1 MKATKLFLAAI
12 AAIAFASCQNES
24 VEFANTVT
32 ADIQCN
38 ISKGLA
44 TRAFNNLWEAKDE
57 IGLYV
62 MKGAAP
68 YTFYNTATK
77 EDETVSNAQ
86 FKTVETAKT
95 FETAT
100 FTGNYTIPFP
110 ADATAKLTFKAY
122 YPYTTTTTD
131 NTVEISDGV
140 YTVKNWNQQNV
151 AKTPIDLLVSS
162 AVQKSASDA
171 ATGSTKVSVPLVF
184 KHKFSKIILNISVN
198 EAESQILPADI
209 KEMTVT
215 GTGMNFVTTYNIL
228 TDVTSVGTVDQGAIT
243 FKTTADGT
251 RSEAIVCPTAI
262 PNDNSIIT
270 FTLKKKDNEEVA
282 KKYTWTIPAVTNKDS
297 DVTTFLAGTSYIW
310 NIRLY
315 GSGLVEAELTAT
327 IENWET
333 KNQWTGD
340 DDYYV
345 DLGKK

>member
-38 ISKGLA
+38 ISKGIA
-44 TRAFNNLWEAKDE
+44 TRAFNNLWETNDE

-62 MKGAAP
+62 MKGADP
-68 YTFYNTATK
+68 YTFYNTTTK
-77 EDETVSNAQ
+77 DNETVTNAE
-86 FKTVETAKT
+86 FKAEGTGTT
-95 FETAT
+95 FETAN
-100 FTGNYTIPFP
+100 FTGNYKIPFP
-110 ADATAKLTFKAY
+110 ADATAILAFKAY
-122 YPYTTTTTD
+122 YPYSESVST
-131 NTVEISDGV
+131 NGV
-140 YTVKNWNQQNV
+140 YTVNDWNQQNEE
-151 AKTPIDLLVSS
+151 KTPIDLLVSS
-162 AVQKSASDA
+162 SVEKSAADA
-171 ATGSTKVSVPLVF
+171 NGSAKVSVPLVF

-209 KEMTVT
+209 EKMTVT
-215 GTGMNFVTTYNIL
+215 GNGMNFVTTYNIL

-262 PNDNSIIT
+262 PNTASEIT

-282 KKYTWTIPAVTNKDS
+282 KKYTWTIPSVTNKAPNS

-315 GSGLVEAELTAT
+315 GSGLVEAELTGT
-327 IENWET
+327 IEDWGTEE
-333 KNQWTGD
+333 QWTGEE
-340 DDYYV
+340 DYYI
-345 DLGKK
+345 DLGK